1 MSQDESPAKDFDGYE
16 EQIRDAFPELESI
29 EDDDLREKTVAVWTL
44 ALERGGWR
52 DIQDIPHTWNITEL
66 NTVDHLR
73 GVYKV
78 AMASADIQEEFYGI
92 SVDRDAVRVIALT
105 HDVGKALEYT
115 AHVDDDLLVDP
126 DPEYVGDNIPHQLS
140 GYALAFEVGL
150 PRLVRRAIPHGPY
163 ELPDRTIESE
173 LITSAN
179 SVSTNAMAMKTM
191 GLTIDEW
198 QDRYHD

>member
-52 DIQDIPHTWNITEL
+52 DIQDIPHTWNIPEL

-92 SVDRDAVRVIALT
+92 SVDRDPVRVIALT

>member
-1 MSQDESPAKDFDGYE
+1 MSKDDLIDAKRETYNKH
-16 EQIRDAFPELESI
+16 IRDAFPEIESI
-29 EDDDLREKTVAVWTL
+29 EDDKLQEKTVAAWTL

-52 DIQDIPHTWNITEL
+52 DIQDIPHTWNISDL

-92 SVDRDAVRVIALT
+92 AVDRDAVRTIALT
-105 HDVGKALEYT
+105 HDMGKALEYT
-115 AHVDDDLLVDP
+115 THVDEDLLDNP
-126 DPEYVGDNIPHQLS
+126 DPEYVGDDIPHQLS

-150 PRLVRRAIPHGPY
+150 PRMIRRAIPHGPY
-163 ELPDRTIESE
+163 ELPERAIESE
-173 LITSAN
+173 LIKSAN
-179 SVSTNAMAMKTM
+179 SVSTNAMTMKTM

-198 QDRYHD
+198 HDQYHD

>member
-1 MSQDESPAKDFDGYE
+1 MSEDTSADTESDGYE
-16 EQIRDAFPELESI
+16 EQIRDAFPEIESI
-29 EDDDLREKTVAVWTL
+29 GDKDLREKTVAVWIL
-44 ALERGGWR
+44 ALKRGGWS

-78 AMASADIQEEFYGI
+78 AMASADIQEAFYGI

-115 AHVDDDLLVDP
+115 SHVDDDLLVGP
-126 DPEYVGDNIPHQLS
+126 DSEYVGEDIPHQLS

-163 ELPDRTIESE
+163 ELPERTIESE
-173 LITSAN
+173 LIKSAN
-179 SVSTNAMAMKTM
+179 SVSTNAMTMKTM

-198 QDRYHD
+198 QERYHD